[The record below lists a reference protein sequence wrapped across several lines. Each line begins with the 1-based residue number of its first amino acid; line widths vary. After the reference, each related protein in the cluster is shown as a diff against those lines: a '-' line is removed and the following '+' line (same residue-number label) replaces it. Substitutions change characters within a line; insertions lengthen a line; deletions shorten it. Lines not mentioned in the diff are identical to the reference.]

1 MRFGISTFITDQG
14 IAPAAL
20 ASAVAERGF
29 DSLFVSEHSH
39 IPISRLSPSPEGGEL
54 GEKYYRLLDPFIA
67 LSAAATVTTRLLLGT
82 GITLLPQRDPIITAK
97 EVASLDLLSGGR
109 FLFGVGV
116 GLNREEMM
124 NHGTDPRT
132 GGRVTE
138 ERLEAMQ
145 QIWTHDIA
153 EYHSEFVDFG
163 PMSAWPERLA
173 QAHTTSASTPLHR
186 RRTRLLPAHSP
197 LRSELVRPQRHQP
210 GNVGR
215 RRQAASHHR
224 HAYRG
229 HRVPHRTRHQSGTR
243 GLRRPRRRTRR
254 AVPTDRTGSRNIAPT
269 RRLRRP
275 HLPPRTLTRDQWAFD
290 REKFRP
296 TRQRNDTP
304 HPSPDSAPRRGCP
317 APGNGT
323 HRHSHGAAGTSE
335 TQDPDSSPN
344 TTD

>member
-20 ASAVAERGF
+20 ASAVEERGF

-116 GLNREEMM
+116 GWNREEMM

-132 GGRVTE
+132 RGRVTE

-163 PMSAWPERLA
+163 PMSAWPKPIQHPHPPLYIGGGP
-173 QAHTTSASTPLHR
+173 ASFPR
-186 RRTRLLPAHSP
+186 IARF
-197 LRSELVRPQRHQP
+197 
-210 GNVGR
+210 
-215 RRQAASHHR
+215 AASWFALSVTSLGMSAAVDKLRAVTGMRTAVTVSHIGPVTSRELGGYADHDVE
-224 HAYRG
+224 
-229 HRVPHRTRHQSGTR
+229 RVALYLPTAPEAET
-243 GLRRPRRRTRR
+243 LRRLDDFAALT
-254 AVPTDRTGSRNIAPT
+254 SRLG
-269 RRLRRP
+269 R
-275 HLPPRTLTRDQWAFD
+275 
-290 REKFRP
+290 
-296 TRQRNDTP
+296 
-304 HPSPDSAPRRGCP
+304 
-317 APGNGT
+317 
-323 HRHSHGAAGTSE
+323 
-335 TQDPDSSPN
+335 
-344 TTD
+344 

>member
-163 PMSAWPERLA
+163 PMSAWPKPIQHPHPPLYIGGGPASFPRIARFAASWFALSVTSLGMSAAVDKLRAVTGMRTAVTVSHIGPVTSRELGGYADHDVERVALY
-173 QAHTTSASTPLHR
+173 
-186 RRTRLLPAHSP
+186 LPTAPEAEP
-197 LRSELVRPQRHQP
+197 LRRLDDFAALTSRL
-210 GNVGR
+210 GR
-215 RRQAASHHR
+215 
-224 HAYRG
+224 
-229 HRVPHRTRHQSGTR
+229 
-243 GLRRPRRRTRR
+243 
-254 AVPTDRTGSRNIAPT
+254 
-269 RRLRRP
+269 
-275 HLPPRTLTRDQWAFD
+275 
-290 REKFRP
+290 
-296 TRQRNDTP
+296 
-304 HPSPDSAPRRGCP
+304 
-317 APGNGT
+317 
-323 HRHSHGAAGTSE
+323 
-335 TQDPDSSPN
+335 
-344 TTD
+344 

>member
-116 GLNREEMM
+116 GWNREEMM

-163 PMSAWPERLA
+163 PMSAWPKPIQHPHPPLYIGGGP
-173 QAHTTSASTPLHR
+173 ASFPR
-186 RRTRLLPAHSP
+186 IARF
-197 LRSELVRPQRHQP
+197 
-210 GNVGR
+210 
-215 RRQAASHHR
+215 AASWFALSVTSLGMSAAVDKLRAVTGMRTAVTVSHIGPVTSRELGGYADHDVE
-224 HAYRG
+224 
-229 HRVPHRTRHQSGTR
+229 RVALYLPTAPEAET
-243 GLRRPRRRTRR
+243 LRRLDDFAALT
-254 AVPTDRTGSRNIAPT
+254 SRLG
-269 RRLRRP
+269 R
-275 HLPPRTLTRDQWAFD
+275 
-290 REKFRP
+290 
-296 TRQRNDTP
+296 
-304 HPSPDSAPRRGCP
+304 
-317 APGNGT
+317 
-323 HRHSHGAAGTSE
+323 
-335 TQDPDSSPN
+335 
-344 TTD
+344 